1 MGLVRVKIFLDE
13 GAYMPTRGYETDAG
27 LDLRCMEHE
36 YLEAHESAEVNTG
49 VHLVIPEGYAGVLV
63 SKSGLNVKKGITT
76 TGLIDANYTDSIRV
90 RVYNHSEEYVHFE
103 PGDKITQ
110 IVFVKIPKVEL
121 VMQEVLNLGSLRLD
135 NGYGSTGR

>member
-27 LDLRCMEHE
+27 LDLRCMEDL
-36 YLEAHESAEVNTG
+36 YIEAGDSEEVNTG

-63 SKSGLNVKKGITT
+63 SKSGLNVKQGITT

-90 RVYNHSEEYVHFE
+90 RVYNDGSDYKHFN

-110 IVFVKIPKVEL
+110 IVFVKLPKVEL
-121 VMQEVLNLGSLRLD
+121 VMQEVLNVGSLRLD